1 MSPTIVGA
9 VSEHSSILSNTWNVF
24 MILAYTCIVYMWRL
38 CGCFCGKSGSR
49 LWFHCL
55 CVLMQVSD
63 AVYRYVGPAQGYD
76 TGKAVSME
84 FGLLITAIVMLLGG
98 GAFLMS
104 TLFVENDR
112 RVRFTYVYICLL

>member
-1 MSPTIVGA
+1 
-9 VSEHSSILSNTWNVF
+9 
-24 MILAYTCIVYMWRL
+24 
-38 CGCFCGKSGSR
+38 
-49 LWFHCL
+49 
-55 CVLMQVSD
+55 MQVSD